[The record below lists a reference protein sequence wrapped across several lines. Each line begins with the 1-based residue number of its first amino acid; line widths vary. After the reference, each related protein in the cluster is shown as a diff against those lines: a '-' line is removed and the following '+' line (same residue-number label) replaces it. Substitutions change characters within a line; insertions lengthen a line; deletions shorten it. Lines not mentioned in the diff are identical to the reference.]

1 MQELNSTFGLS
12 NNTKIANKTTTKVKS
27 RLKPVQVMMEA
38 TNSESTVRELEIKAP
53 VFVIDPT
60 G

>member
-1 MQELNSTFGLS
+1 
-12 NNTKIANKTTTKVKS
+12 
-27 RLKPVQVMMEA
+27 VQVMMEA